1 MYKLILIGLF
11 IISSAICA
19 ENIDRRFAG
28 VTEDIKVIHTDNG
41 FVCWIKT
48 TRREYWVQ
56 IPPKTLANFAV
67 GDTVYEYWI
76 DYQKRY
82 LGSKNDVQY
91 FEVLKVL

>member
-1 MYKLILIGLF
+1 MYKLVLIGLV
-11 IISSAICA
+11 IISSVICA

-28 VTEDIKVIHTDNG
+28 VAEDIKVTQTG
-41 FVCWIKT
+41 TEFVCWIKT
-48 TRREYWVQ
+48 TRREYWVR
-56 IPPKTLANFAV
+56 IPRRSEANFAV